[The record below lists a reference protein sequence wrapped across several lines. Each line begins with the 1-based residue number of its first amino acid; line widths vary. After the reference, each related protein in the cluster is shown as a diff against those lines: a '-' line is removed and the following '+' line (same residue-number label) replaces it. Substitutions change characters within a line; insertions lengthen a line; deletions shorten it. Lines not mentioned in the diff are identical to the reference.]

1 LKDMADDVIGLM
13 DALRIH
19 QAHIMG
25 NSLGGMIVQTVA
37 AHYPERLLSLTS
49 IMSSSGAPNL
59 PPATPEAMAGLM
71 ARAATDERE
80 DVIQTN
86 LVSNRSYNSPGF
98 PDPVELLYEREA
110 AAFDRCYCP
119 DGASRQTA
127 AVIAAGDRS
136 DDLKSIKV
144 RALIIHGVEDKL
156 IPVEHGKDCAA
167 KISGARLELIDGMG
181 HDLPLALTA
190 RLTGL
195 IADHALGKS
204 AT

>member
-1 LKDMADDVIGLM
+1 
-13 DALRIH
+13 
-19 QAHIMG
+19 MG
-25 NSLGGMIVQTVA
+25 SSLGGMIVQTVA

-136 DDLKSIKV
+136 DDLKSIRV